1 MKEVICRNVC
11 FDGKSFVFISKL
23 MTWQFRQNNI
33 KPTPSL
39 YFCQTYIDFVIE
51 NLLSIYYTTNLLRCF
66 RFFLTNNG
74 LSKTIKSNGRK

>member
-1 MKEVICRNVC
+1 MPYIQHVWIEEVIFRNVC
-11 FDGKSFVFISKL
+11 FDSKSFVFISKL

-51 NLLSIYYTTNLLRCF
+51 NLLSKYYDVLDFSLQITDYLR
-66 RFFLTNNG
+66 L
-74 LSKTIKSNGRK
+74 